1 MRIHVAAS
9 RALLYDAVMSYRK
22 AVIGPFEFD
31 VTHGQLSRAG
41 ESIPLG
47 SRAAAVLTAL
57 AEARGRTLT
66 KSELLARC
74 WPGVDVEEGNLTV
87 QISALRKLLGE
98 ADGGADWIVTVPR
111 VGYRL
116 AAAGSYNAPATL
128 PGAPVLA
135 ILPLACDGRRVEDAA
150 LEHGIRAGIDAALA
164 RHRNLILAEP
174 ACEGPDH
181 SLRDLAWQG
190 IGYVID
196 GSFHR
201 LGVNVRVNIRLL
213 DTVSGFVLWSDH
225 FDGTVDGYFGFEDR
239 VAFAVSAHVSAAVQ
253 SAEHR
258 RSLKTRPDSLAAYD
272 LHLRALHLY
281 QTFAPEDHAA
291 AYRLMARAL
300 EHEPENPAYLS
311 FAADALCGSI
321 SYGWPSVTSDDKERC
336 VGLARSALK
345 RAEGDPLV
353 MAASGEVLI
362 EVARDY
368 DAGMAANH
376 AAIEAGPDHDWRTL
390 ITGLMLLHCGDLDV
404 ALKNFGTIAALG
416 PKSQHYP
423 SAAGATAH
431 AEMARGNYET
441 ANQWA
446 LRSHAACDTFTP
458 ALWMLIAANAHLG
471 RLETARR
478 YLAELKRIVPTI
490 SLAGIANG
498 QVHQHPERFMP
509 VLAGMKQAGLT

>member
-1 MRIHVAAS
+1 VAAS
-9 RALLYDAVMSYRK
+9 YALMYDAPMGYRQ

-31 VTHGQLSRAG
+31 IANRRLTRAG

-47 SRAAAVLTAL
+47 SRAAAVLIAL
-57 AEARGRTLT
+57 AEAQGRTLT

-74 WPGVDVEEGNLTV
+74 WPGVEVEEGNLTV
-87 QISALRKLLGE
+87 QISALRKLLGDP
-98 ADGGADWIVTVPR
+98 DGGADWIITVPR

-116 AAAGSYNAPATL
+116 AVSGSYKSVLATL

-135 ILPLACDGRRVEDAA
+135 ILPFACDGRREEDAA

-174 ACEGPDH
+174 AREGPGH

-201 LGVNVRVNIRLL
+201 VGVNVRVNIRLL
-213 DTVSGFVLWSDH
+213 DTESGVILWSDH
-225 FDGTVDGYFGFEDR
+225 FDGTVDDYLSFEDR
-239 VAFAVSAHVSAAVQ
+239 VAFAVSAYVDAAVQ
-253 SAEHR
+253 SAEYR
-258 RSLKTRPDSLAAYD
+258 CSLKARPDSLAAYD
-272 LHLRALHLY
+272 LYLRALHLF

-291 AYRLMARAL
+291 AYGLMARAL
-300 EHEPENPAYLS
+300 DHEPENPVYLS

-321 SYGWPSVTSDDKERC
+321 SYGWPSISSDDKERS

-345 RAEGDPLV
+345 RAEGNPLV
-353 MAASGEVLI
+353 MAASGAVLI

-376 AAIEAGPDHDWRTL
+376 AAIEAGPDHDWRTV
-390 ITGLMLLHCGDLDV
+390 ITGCALLHCGDLDV
-404 ALKNFGTIAALG
+404 ALKNFGAIVALG
-416 PKSQHYP
+416 SKGQHYFC
-423 SAAGATAH
+423 AAGGIAH
-431 AEMARGNYET
+431 AEMARGNYE
-441 ANQWA
+441 AAHQWA
-446 LRSHAACDTFTP
+446 LRSHAACEAFAP

-478 YLAELKRIVPTI
+478 YLVDLKRIVPRA

-498 QVHQHPERFMP
+498 QVHQYPERFMP
-509 VLAGMKQAGLT
+509 ILAGMKQAGLT